1 MENAKRQL
9 NNWFSDACVQ
19 VKELSKEHDQS
30 QDIIAPIVIPRIFT
44 DEPWM
49 EIKLRKSL
57 VLPTIDLIS
66 KVDAFSPF
74 FKHEFWSDENEIR
87 ASLCFHKGKIP
98 KLVEKA
104 SDGMYFDMPITLNC
118 IEFVIL
124 GPEFTSTEL
133 NEITTHTDYK
143 LDFEAI
149 DKKPSIGTG
158 IIRSK

>member
-1 MENAKRQL
+1 M
-9 NNWFSDACVQ
+9 Q

-30 QDIIAPIVIPRIFT
+30 QDLVAPIVIPRIFT

-98 KLVEKA
+98 KLV
-104 SDGMYFDMPITLNC
+104 
-118 IEFVIL
+118 
-124 GPEFTSTEL
+124 
-133 NEITTHTDYK
+133 
-143 LDFEAI
+143 
-149 DKKPSIGTG
+149 
-158 IIRSK
+158 RSEERRVGKECRSRWSPYH